1 MAKVAR
7 AVSGAATALNARL
20 QTSGYDSN
28 PDLVGKRRQMST
40 ERPVTVESSFP
51 HEETVQRLE
60 AAVREAGMTPF
71 ANIDHS
77 AGAAGVG
84 LALRPT
90 QVLIFGNPRAG
101 ILLIQDDRKVGIDL
115 PLRALI
121 WQDDNDRTWVSYIEP
136 AELAKQ
142 YGITN
147 REDLLSKMGQ
157 SVELAV
163 ERATKR

>member
-1 MAKVAR
+1 
-7 AVSGAATALNARL
+7 
-20 QTSGYDSN
+20 
-28 PDLVGKRRQMST
+28 
-40 ERPVTVESSFP
+40 
-51 HEETVQRLE
+51 
-60 AAVREAGMTPF
+60 
-71 ANIDHS
+71 
-77 AGAAGVG
+77 VG

-101 ILLIQDDRKVGIDL
+101 ILLIQDDRKIGIDL

>member
-1 MAKVAR
+1 M
-7 AVSGAATALNARL
+7 
-20 QTSGYDSN
+20 
-28 PDLVGKRRQMST
+28 
-40 ERPVTVESSFP
+40 
-51 HEETVQRLE
+51 
-60 AAVREAGMTPF
+60 
-71 ANIDHS
+71 
-77 AGAAGVG
+77 
-84 LALRPT
+84 RPT

-101 ILLIQDDRKVGIDL
+101 ILLIQDDRKIGIDL

>member
-1 MAKVAR
+1 
-7 AVSGAATALNARL
+7 
-20 QTSGYDSN
+20 
-28 PDLVGKRRQMST
+28 MST
-40 ERPVTVESSFP
+40 EHLVTVGSSFP

-60 AAVREAGMTPF
+60 AAVRDAGMTPF

-90 QVLIFGNPRAG
+90 QVLIFGNPTAG
-101 ILLIQDDRKVGIDL
+101 ILIIQDDRKIGIDL

>member
-1 MAKVAR
+1 MRIHREEK
-7 AVSGAATALNARL
+7 TM
-20 QTSGYDSN
+20 
-28 PDLVGKRRQMST
+28 PT
-40 ERPVTVESSFP
+40 ERLITVESSFP

-60 AAVREAGMTPF
+60 AAVREGGMTPF
-71 ANIDHS
+71 AHVDHS

-84 LALRPT
+84 LVLRPT

-101 ILLIQDDRKVGIDL
+101 ILLIQDNQKIGIDL

-121 WQDDNDRTWVSYIEP
+121 WQDDRDRTWVSYIEP
-136 AELAKQ
+136 AEIAKQ

-157 SVELAV
+157 SVKLAV
-163 ERATKR
+163 ERATKV

>member
-1 MAKVAR
+1 
-7 AVSGAATALNARL
+7 
-20 QTSGYDSN
+20 
-28 PDLVGKRRQMST
+28 
-40 ERPVTVESSFP
+40 
-51 HEETVQRLE
+51 
-60 AAVREAGMTPF
+60 MTPF

-101 ILLIQDDRKVGIDL
+101 ILLIQDDRKIGIDL

-157 SVELAV
+157 SVRLAV
-163 ERATKR
+163 ERATKG